1 MTELEKVIKGL
12 ETCIS
17 INEGED
23 CPKECPYY
31 HDVCFG
37 YGQLMRD
44 ALALLKEQEPQ
55 SDKGKWIILE
65 NCANAGVYCSAC
77 NTKIFEFTHR
87 PKHKVS
93 QFCPHCGANM
103 DQEKIVRM

>member
-1 MTELEKVIKGL
+1 MNKLEKVVKGL
-12 ETCIS
+12 ETCLS
-17 INEGED
+17 INKGED

-31 HDVCFG
+31 HDVC
-37 YGQLMRD
+37 YEYDQLMRD

-55 SDKGKWIILE
+55 PDKGKWIILE

-93 QFCPHCGANM
+93 QFCSHCGAKM